1 MIKIALHHFLQRF
14 FYILFISLLL
24 LINYQIVAKT
34 REQSTIAQPDI
45 IKANALLPG
54 DTVWLIT
61 PSTQI
66 SPDELKLAIERIEAL
81 GLKVALPES
90 ILDQYGYFAGTAETR
105 AKEINDGFGDPAI
118 KAIIAV
124 HGGSGASTILD
135 KLDYELIKNNPKIIM
150 GMSDITALLLAIH
163 DKTGLVTFHGPNAGS
178 NTWPKFTVDY
188 FNTLLFDG
196 KTVTLRNPESSRDQ
210 LTTINGGIATGE
222 IMGGNFT
229 VISTLMG
236 SDFFPKDWAGKILF
250 LEDVGEDIYRIDRM
264 FAQLDNAGI
273 LSQLAGFIFGIC
285 RNCNALPDG
294 FELNQVIERY
304 IKPLGIPAVSGVMI
318 GHIADKF
325 VVPVGL
331 PIRLDADKG
340 EITLLEPAV
349 K

>member
-1 MIKIALHHFLQRF
+1 MVKITQHNFPQRF

-24 LINYQIVAKT
+24 LINHPIVAKL
-34 REQSTIAQPDI
+34 REQSTIEQLDI
-45 IKANALLPG
+45 IKANALSPG

-66 SPDELKLAIERIEAL
+66 SPDELNLAIERIEAL
-81 GLKVALPES
+81 GLKAALPES
-90 ILDQYGYFAGTAETR
+90 ILDQYGYFAGTAEIR
-105 AKEINDGFGDPAI
+105 AKEINDGFSDPAI

-124 HGGSGASTILD
+124 HGGWGVSTILD

-150 GMSDITALLLAIH
+150 GMSDITALLLVIH

-188 FNTLLFDG
+188 FKTLLFDG
-196 KTVTLRNPESSRDQ
+196 MTAILRNPKSNRDQ
-210 LTTINGGIATGE
+210 ITTINGGIATGK
-222 IMGGNFT
+222 IIGGNLT

-236 SDFFPKDWAGKILF
+236 SEYFPKDWTGKILF

-273 LSQLAGFIFGIC
+273 LSQLEGFIFGIC
-285 RNCNALPDG
+285 RDCISLPDG
-294 FELNQVIERY
+294 FELNQVIKRY
-304 IKPLGIPAVSGVMI
+304 IKPLGIPAISGVMI
-318 GHIADKF
+318 GHIAEKF

-331 PIRLDADKG
+331 PIQLDADKG

>member
-1 MIKIALHHFLQRF
+1 MMKIARYHFPQRF

-24 LINYQIVAKT
+24 LINHQIVAKIQ
-34 REQSTIAQPDI
+34 EQPTIEQPDI
-45 IKANALLPG
+45 IKADALLPG

-66 SPDELKLAIERIEAL
+66 SPYELELAVGRIEAL

-90 ILDQYGYFAGTAETR
+90 ILDHYGYFAGTAESR
-105 AKEINDGFGDPAI
+105 AKEINDGFRDPTV
-118 KAIIAV
+118 KAIIAA
-124 HGGSGASTILD
+124 HGGWGVATILD

-150 GMSDITALLLAIH
+150 GMSDITALLLVIH

-188 FNTLLFDG
+188 FKTLLFDG
-196 KTVTLRNPESSRDQ
+196 KTVTLRNPESSRDEI
-210 LTTINGGIATGE
+210 TTIHGGIATGE
-222 IMGGNFT
+222 IVGGNLS
-229 VISTLMG
+229 VITTLMG
-236 SDFFPKDWAGKILF
+236 SDYFPKDWTGKILF

-264 FAQLDNAGI
+264 FAQLNNAGV
-273 LSQLAGFIFGIC
+273 LSQLEGLIFGKC
-285 RNCNALPDG
+285 RGCNALPDG
-294 FELNQVIERY
+294 FDLNQVIERY
-304 IKPLGIPAVSGVMI
+304 IEPLGIPAISGVMI

-331 PIRLDADKG
+331 PIQLDADKG
-340 EITLLEPAV
+340 EIILLEPAV